1 MKQVHQGETKT
12 RAVMPKPP
20 LAMVAKA
27 DGPSAMSPQSTE
39 PTREQR
45 VRDAA
50 YALYESRGCSPGHEL
65 EDWFAAEASV
75 DR

>member
-1 MKQVHQGETKT
+1 MKHLHQGDTKT
-12 RAVMPKPP
+12 RAVIAKPP
-20 LAMVAKA
+20 LAMVVNA
-27 DGPSAMSPQSTE
+27 DGPTAMSQRSTD
-39 PTREQR
+39 PDREQR

-50 YALYESRGCSPGHEL
+50 YALYESRGCSPGHDL